1 VFTSRNIRGPEVMR
15 KAGPRAFL
23 AAAILAAWAIVLSV
37 HAWRTANVPSAERLA
52 TAARSLPPGDSWY
65 AIYRGRERAGWARR
79 QLDTLSGGRGF
90 VLRERA
96 VWEFR
101 SLGDAART
109 ETDLVAWLDAGIRL
123 DSLVF
128 RSMIGTD
135 TSRLE
140 LRAEGDTAI
149 ILQPG
154 GRRRVSDRPQLAGS
168 WPLRFA
174 SDQAAR
180 RSGRSVSLVLFDPA
194 TALAR
199 ETLLRVGESE
209 LRIWADSA
217 DTDPDTDEWISVRQD
232 TVRAWRIERVEGSL
246 TLPVWVDEDGRVLEA
261 EEPGGLRLE
270 RTAFELAFF
279 SEPVTG
285 EGTR

>member
-1 VFTSRNIRGPEVMR
+1 MR
-15 KAGPRAFL
+15 RAGPRVYL
-23 AAAILAAWAIVLSV
+23 AAAILTAWAIVLSV
-37 HAWRTANVPSAERLA
+37 HAWRTAHVSSAERLA
-52 TAARSLPPGDSWY
+52 VAARSLPPGDSWY
-65 AIYRGRERAGWARR
+65 AIYRGSERAGWARR

-96 VWEFR
+96 VREVR
-101 SLGDAART
+101 QLGAAART

-128 RSMIGTD
+128 RSMIGPD

-140 LRAEGDTAI
+140 LHMEGDTVMS
-149 ILQPG
+149 LQPG

-174 SDQAAR
+174 SDEAAR
-180 RSGRSVSLVLFDPA
+180 RSGRSVALVLFDPV
-194 TALAR
+194 TALSR
-199 ETLLRVGESE
+199 ETVLRVGESE
-209 LRIWADSA
+209 MRVWSDSA
-217 DTDPDTDEWISVRQD
+217 DTDPDTDEWISMRED
-232 TVRAWRIERVEGSL
+232 TVRAWRIERIEGAL
-246 TLPVWVDEDGRVLEA
+246 ALPVWVDEDGRVLES
-261 EEPGGLRLE
+261 EEPGGLRFE

-279 SEPVTG
+279 SESETG

>member
-1 VFTSRNIRGPEVMR
+1 MSR
-15 KAGPRAFL
+15 AGPRAYL
-23 AAAILAAWAIVLSV
+23 ATVILAAWGIVLSV
-37 HAWRTANVPSAERLA
+37 HAWQTTHVPSAERLA

-65 AIYRGRERAGWARR
+65 AIYRGSERAGWARR

-90 VLRERA
+90 VLRERS
-96 VWEFR
+96 VTELR
-101 SLGDAART
+101 QLGAAART

-128 RSMIGTD
+128 RSMIGSD

-140 LRAEGDTAI
+140 LHAEGDTVI
-149 ILQPG
+149 SLQPG
-154 GRRRVSDRPQLAGS
+154 GRLRVSDRPQLAGS

-174 SDQAAR
+174 SDEAAR
-180 RSGRSVSLVLFDPA
+180 RSGRSLTLVLFDPG

-209 LRIWADSA
+209 LRVWADSA
-217 DTDPDTDEWISVRQD
+217 DTDPETDEWISVRED
-232 TVRAWRIERVEGSL
+232 TVRAWRIERVEGAVA
-246 TLPVWVDEDGRVLEA
+246 LPVWVDEDGRVLES

-279 SEPVTG
+279 SESETR

>member
-1 VFTSRNIRGPEVMR
+1 MMR
-15 KAGPRAFL
+15 RAGPRAFL
-23 AAAILAAWAIVLSV
+23 AAAILSAWAIVLSV
-37 HAWRTANVPSAERLA
+37 HAWRTAHVPSAERFA
-52 TAARSLPPGDSWY
+52 AAARSLPPGDSWY
-65 AIYRGRERAGWARR
+65 AIFHGRERAGWARR

-90 VLRERA
+90 VLRERS
-96 VWEFR
+96 VRGVR
-101 SLGDAART
+101 SLGETART

-128 RSMIGTD
+128 RSMIGID

-140 LRAEGDTAI
+140 LHAEGDTVI
-149 ILQPG
+149 VLQPG

-180 RSGRSVSLVLFDPA
+180 QSGQSVNLILFDPS
-194 TALAR
+194 TALAH
-199 ETLLRVGESE
+199 ETLLRVGDSE
-209 LRIWADSA
+209 LRTWADSA
-217 DTDPDTDEWISVRQD
+217 DTDPDTDEWIVVRQD
-232 TVRAWRIERVEGSL
+232 TVRAWRIERVVGNL
-246 TLPVWVDEDGRVLEA
+246 ALPVWVDEDGRVLEA

-279 SEPVTG
+279 TAPVTG